1 MATGSFYENFQRED
15 TASGPSNRKFGL
27 VVGAVLAVV
36 ALLKY
41 SQGSNWYFWIAIAI
55 ALTMLAVFWPNVLTL
70 PNKAWLKLGLL
81 LHKIT
86 NPMIMGFLFFFTV
99 LPTGLLLRVFGKDVL
114 RLKWDR
120 EAKTYWIARS
130 DTRPLRESMRH
141 EF

>member
-1 MATGSFYENFQRED
+1 IRACRWRGPRCGGPFEILAGVKLVFLDRDCNCAHD
-15 TASGPSNRKFGL
+15 AS
-27 VVGAVLAVV
+27 
-36 ALLKY
+36 
-41 SQGSNWYFWIAIAI
+41 
-55 ALTMLAVFWPNVLTL
+55 
-70 PNKAWLKLGLL
+70 LL
-81 LHKIT
+81 LAKCFDAAQQGVAEAGAPAPQ
-86 NPMIMGFLFFFTV
+86 NYKSDDYGFSLFFTV